1 MSSAAVGQI
10 YLVGFM
16 GAGKTTVGRAL
27 GTMLAWGFADL
38 DEIICQRRG
47 KSIPDIF
54 RDHGEALFRTE
65 EHSVLVSLSRVPNVV
80 VATGGGTYVSEENR
94 SLIEAAGW
102 SVWLR
107 VSLAEAVRRCESG
120 AGRPLMGTRA
130 ETEALFRHRQ
140 EFYRCARTEV
150 DTESIPPGQVAE
162 RLLERL
168 LASGFRHR

>member
-1 MSSAAVGQI
+1 MRSAAVGQI

-27 GTMLAWGFADL
+27 GTLLAWGFADL
-38 DEIICQRRG
+38 DDLICQRLG
-47 KSIPDIF
+47 KNIPDIF
-54 RDHGEALFRTE
+54 RDHGEPLFRME
-65 EHSVLVSLSRVPNVV
+65 EHSVLVSLTRVPNLV

-107 VSLAEAVRRCESG
+107 VSLAEALRRCGGSP
-120 AGRPLMGTRA
+120 GRPLLGSSA
-130 ETEALFRHRQ
+130 EAEGLFRYRQ

-150 DTESIPPGQVAE
+150 DTESTPPTQVAE
-162 RLLERL
+162 RILEGL
-168 LASGFRHR
+168 LAAGFEHR